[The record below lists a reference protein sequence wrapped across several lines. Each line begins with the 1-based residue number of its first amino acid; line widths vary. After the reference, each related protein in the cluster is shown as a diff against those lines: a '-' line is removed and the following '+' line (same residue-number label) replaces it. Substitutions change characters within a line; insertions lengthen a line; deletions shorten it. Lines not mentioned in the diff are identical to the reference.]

1 MPIKQD
7 VFIEAPPAKGASF
20 FMVLQP
26 LIRRLLKLPILC
38 YFRPLARKV
47 RAVTEPIGRLSV
59 QRLPV
64 FLHHVE
70 NKPIT
75 IVSANLWHDW
85 PKHRHFVQ
93 RLESFAG
100 MVKAENADVVLLQE
114 VSHRS
119 DFHVDQWLSERLGM
133 AYAYSRANGHEAG
146 IGFEE
151 GLAVLSRF
159 PLQTLYLQQL
169 GSSTNVFVHRLAMG
183 AEVLS
188 PSGSFAAISVHLAM
202 LKHQNTRQLAHLYAW
217 LNSIMGGLP
226 AIIGGDFNAN
236 ENSPQIAQVRSKWM
250 DTFRLMH
257 PHADGTT
264 HELRSSRG
272 RVIKRSRLDYIF
284 LRPGKAKWKVLETR
298 HLDGCSGPHSDHRAV
313 LTRLVL
319 DTQ

>member
-1 MPIKQD
+1 MPIAQE
-7 VFIEAPPAKGASF
+7 VFIEAHPVRSASF
-20 FMVLQP
+20 FTYIQP
-26 LIRRLLKLPILC
+26 LIRRLLNLPVLR
-38 YFRPLARKV
+38 YLRPFARRV
-47 RAVTEPIGRLSV
+47 RAVTEPVGRLSV

-64 FLHHVE
+64 PIHHTE

-85 PKHRHFVQ
+85 PKHRQFIQ

-119 DFHVDQWLSERLGM
+119 NFHVDQWLSERLGM

-151 GLAVLSRF
+151 GLAVLSSF

-169 GSSTNVFVHRLAMG
+169 GSSANIFVHRLAMG
-183 AEVLS
+183 AKVLS
-188 PSGSFAAISVHLAM
+188 PWGPFAAISVHLA
-202 LKHQNTRQLAHLYAW
+202 LFRRQNSNQLAHLHAW
-217 LNSIMGGLP
+217 LNKIMEGLP
-226 AIIGGDFNAN
+226 TIIGGDFNSH
-236 ENSPQIAQVRSKWM
+236 ENSPQMTRVRSSWM

-257 PHADGTT
+257 PDADGTT
-264 HELRSSRG
+264 HELCTPQG
-272 RVIKRSRLDYIF
+272 RVIRRSRLDYIF
-284 LRPGKAKWKVLETR
+284 LRSGKAKWKILETR
-298 HLDGCSGPHSDHRAV
+298 HLDGCNGPHSDHRAV

-319 DTQ
+319 SD

>member
-169 GSSTNVFVHRLAMG
+169 GSSANIFVHRLAMG
-183 AEVLS
+183 AKVLS
-188 PSGSFAAISVHLAM
+188 PWGPFAAISVHLAM
-202 LKHQNTRQLAHLYAW
+202 FTRQNTRQLAHLYAW
-217 LNSIMGGLP
+217 LNASMGGLP
-226 AIIGGDFNAN
+226 AIIGGDFNSH
-236 ENSPQIAQVRSKWM
+236 ENSPQMTQVRSAWM

-257 PHADGTT
+257 PYADGTT
-264 HELRSSRG
+264 HELRTPWG
-272 RVIKRSRLDYIF
+272 RILRRSRLDYIF
-284 LRPGKAKWKVLETR
+284 LRPGRDKWKVLETR
-298 HLDGCSGPHSDHRAV
+298 HLDGCGGPHSDHRAV

-319 DTQ
+319 NG